1 MRMVCQRVLEAQVTV
16 EGRHVSGQFREAENG
31 AHKAVYTVTADQPGV
46 YSYTMRLQAGNWEQE
61 VSGTLVAGTWDVTFF
76 PWTAAADP
84 REDLAAWRKL
94 FGTPAAV
101 AATVKQLRF
110 PYGWGGPRDMHLSLP
125 LSAQLEGD
133 RFGMIA
139 RTRLPL
145 TAGTWEFATLSD
157 DGVRVLVDGTPIIN
171 NWTWHGPTRDTG
183 TVTLPA
189 DKTVEIVVEHFEI
202 DGYAVLEVEISACN
216 RPREK

>member
-1 MRMVCQRVLEAQVTV
+1 M
-16 EGRHVSGQFREAENG
+16 
-31 AHKAVYTVTADQPGV
+31 TADQPGV
-46 YSYTMRLQAGNWEQE
+46 YPYRVRLQADNWQQE
-61 VSGTLVAGTWDVTFF
+61 VCGTLVAGAWDVTFF
-76 PWTAAADP
+76 PWTTVTDP
-84 REDLAAWRKL
+84 REDVAAWRKL
-94 FGTPAAV
+94 AQAPAA
-101 AATVKQLRF
+101 ASGTVRQLRF
-110 PYGWGGPRDMHLSLP
+110 PYGWGGPGNLKLSPTITVARL
-125 LSAQLEGD
+125 AGD
-133 RFGMIA
+133 HFGMIA